1 MKQYSLNEKSTSPE
15 KVMTLMIQTNPLDI
29 YVTPAWQ
36 ETVKTSYFCQAQPQL
51 QLQLNWA
58 GLALVLLSTPTR
70 PPTQPQE
77 K

>member
-1 MKQYSLNEKSTSPE
+1 
-15 KVMTLMIQTNPLDI
+15 MIQTNPLDI

-70 PPTQPQE
+70 PPTHPTAGKVVNGPQRASNQAN

>member
-58 GLALVLLSTPTR
+58 GLPLVLLSTPT
-70 PPTQPQE
+70 QPQE

>member
-1 MKQYSLNEKSTSPE
+1 
-15 KVMTLMIQTNPLDI
+15 MTLMIQTNPLDI

-58 GLALVLLSTPTR
+58 GLPLVLLSTPT
-70 PPTQPQE
+70 QPQE